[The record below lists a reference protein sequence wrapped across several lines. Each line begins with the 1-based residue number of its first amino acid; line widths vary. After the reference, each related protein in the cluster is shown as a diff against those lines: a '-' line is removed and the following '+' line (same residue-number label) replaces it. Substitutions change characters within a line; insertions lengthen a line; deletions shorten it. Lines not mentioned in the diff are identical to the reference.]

1 MVHKT
6 DIRGI
11 NNFVIPEINTRCSI
25 AETVQASSEYVAS
38 LKESDF
44 KGYNPLSQSANFS
57 WIGREDLKGSGIKKR
72 REVAALVGDYVE
84 NDHKQIAS
92 ARKQMSDLVDSIDF
106 HSLKRMLKW
115 SDNRGKVNAGRLLN
129 GDSRFR
135 RTLTKSQAPAEAVA
149 LVAPTGGNA
158 NIKAEVMFARTAVA
172 LAAAELLGEAGFIV
186 EVWGYAYSQGCY
198 NDSKNK
204 NAIAAVMLKSADE
217 PLNEAIAASAG
228 SAWFFRSGIFGMWA
242 AQGDADW
249 GLGRSCELPK
259 EKQKYV
265 AQAIG
270 LQQAHVMR
278 QGDGQHSVK
287 AAIEVGIEDV
297 KEAISKW
304 TAKADGEDEY

>member
-1 MVHKT
+1 MVHNT
-6 DIRGI
+6 DIQGI
-11 NNFVIPEINTRCSI
+11 NNFVIDEINTRCSI
-25 AETVQASSEYVAS
+25 AETVQASSDYVAS
-38 LKESDF
+38 LTSADF
-44 KGYNPLSQSANFS
+44 EGYDPLNTSADFS

-84 NDHKQIAS
+84 NDHKQIAK
-92 ARKQMSDLVDSIDF
+92 ARKNMSDLVDSIDF
-106 HSLKRMLKW
+106 SSLKRMLKW

-149 LVAPTGGNA
+149 LVVPTGGNS

-186 EVWGYAYSQGCY
+186 EVWGYAYSKNCY
-198 NDSKNK
+198 NNSENK

-249 GLGRSCELPK
+249 GLGRSTELPK
-259 EKQKYV
+259 ESQKYV

-270 LQQAHVMR
+270 LEQAHVMR
-278 QGDGQHSVK
+278 QGDGQHSVE
-287 AAIEVGIEDV
+287 AAIKVGIEDV

-304 TAKADGEDEY
+304 TAKAEGEGDY